1 MPFIVGRPPF
11 ELMLENELVLNL
23 LKRQHIMEWDDIDTF
38 GKEITG
44 DKKLYHCIKYVII
57 QNIEKKTTLPPH
69 FLKPKN
75 LHEQL
80 AMRREK
86 KRKWTFDP
94 KGQTFRIKGEIN
106 TTYQFHGCT

>member
-57 QNIEKKTTLPPH
+57 QNIEKKNNITTSL
-69 FLKPKN
+69 LKTK
-75 LHEQL
+75 EL
-80 AMRREK
+80 AWAASNEKRKEK
-86 KRKWTFDP
+86 KMNIWS
-94 KGQTFRIKGEIN
+94 KGPNF
-106 TTYQFHGCT
+106 